1 MFPGSGVSQ
10 LPYPTE
16 GFWHLSKGACCS
28 PLLLLSGSPIQQG
41 DRVTGTISGS
51 WSQVWQQLLCES
63 WFCENRN
70 TIIWPPMGELEKTM
84 PREPHSRKNV
94 LEAPTS
100 WQRWLRLHLASSI
113 LPLSQKVGEQLCK
126 VSQRISCFHC
136 ILWGNQRPSILRG
149 NSVFYF
155 FIQGKKKN
163 PLWIVSYSYWSSS
176 LESGVRLCDGCL
188 GSSFSCLDH
197 VGANK
202 SGRKNG
208 APLVALSL
216 SALDLTAP

>member
-1 MFPGSGVSQ
+1 MLVFSMSWLRNMKFRLCFLDPESASY
-10 LPYPTE
+10 LIPLK
-16 GFWHLSKGACCS
+16 GFDISLRGPAAARFSSCQEVPFSK
-28 PLLLLSGSPIQQG
+28 
-41 DRVTGTISGS
+41 VTGSLGLYQAADLRCGS
-51 WSQVWQQLLCES
+51 SCCVRAD

-100 WQRWLRLHLASSI
+100 WQRWLRLHLANSI

-155 FIQGKKKN
+155 FIQGKKN
-163 PLWIVSYSYWSSS
+163 PLWIVSYNYWSSS
-176 LESGVRLCDGCL
+176 LESGVCLCDGCL
-188 GSSFSCLDH
+188 GSPFSCP
-197 VGANK
+197 GPRW
-202 SGRKNG
+202 SQ
-208 APLVALSL
+208 
-216 SALDLTAP
+216 